1 MRIKRTVYADNAA
14 TTAMHPAV
22 LGAMLPCY
30 REEYGNPGGIY
41 RLGRTAKTAVE
52 TARETVA
59 LNLGAGRSEIFFTG
73 GGTESNN
80 WAISG
85 ILVAMRRRERHHI
98 ITTAFEHPSILET
111 CRRAQT
117 EGCRLTLLGVHE
129 NGIVRPE
136 DVEKHITADTAL
148 VSVMHVNN
156 ELGTI
161 QPIEEIGEIC
171 RARRVPFHTDAV
183 QSAGKLPIDVKTLG
197 VNLLSLSAHKFHGP
211 KGAGILYMQGGT
223 EIGNLLQGGHQEA
236 RRRAG
241 TENVAAIVGLAK
253 ALEISCGGLEQTQ
266 ARLKRYDEQLLS
278 VLLKLPGAR
287 LNGDREKRVA
297 GLLDLSFDGIEGE
310 SLILMLD
317 MQNIC
322 VSGGSACSSGSA
334 DPSHVLTAIG
344 LSREEARGSL
354 RISLSGMN
362 DDEDIKRLCT
372 AIPEAVE
379 RLRGMNLVQW

>member
-14 TTAMHPAV
+14 TTALSPEV
-22 LGAMLPCY
+22 LEAMLPY
-30 REEYGNPGGIY
+30 YQNEYGNPGGVY

-59 LNLGAGRSEIFFTG
+59 ANLDAGPSEIFFTS

-80 WAISG
+80 WATTG
-85 ILVAMRRRERHHI
+85 ILSAMRHSGRNHI
-98 ITTAFEHPSILET
+98 ITTAFEHPSVLEA
-111 CRRAQT
+111 CRHA
-117 EGCRLTLLGVHE
+117 EKAGCRLTLLGVPE
-129 NGIVRPE
+129 NGVVRPE
-136 DVEKHITADTAL
+136 DVERHITKDTAL

-156 ELGTI
+156 ELGTV
-161 QPIEEIGEIC
+161 QPIGEIGEIC
-171 RARRVPFHTDAV
+171 RAHRVPFHTDAV
-183 QSAGKLPIDVKTLG
+183 QSAGKLPIDVKALG
-197 VNLLSLSAHKFHGP
+197 VSLLSLSAHKFHGP
-211 KGAGILYMQGGT
+211 KGAGVLYIQGGT
-223 EIGNLLQGGHQEA
+223 EIGALLHGGRQEA
-236 RRRAG
+236 CRRAG
-241 TENVAAIVGLAK
+241 TENVAAIAGLAK
-253 ALEISCGGLEQTQ
+253 ALEISCGGMEQTQ
-266 ARLKRYDEQLLS
+266 ARLKRYDEQLLA
-278 VLLKLPGAR
+278 VLLNLPGVR
-287 LNGDREKRVA
+287 LNGNREKRVA
-297 GLLDLSFDGIEGE
+297 GLLDLSFDGIEAE

-362 DDEDIKRLCT
+362 DDKDVARLCT

-379 RLRGMNLVQW
+379 RLRGMNLGWG